1 MWVGFDQA
9 QPLGEGEEGS
19 RTAVPIWIDFMRD
32 ALAGVPQ
39 RGWPMPEGLVQARVS
54 LETGALASVDDPDG
68 IFETFMLDRM
78 PTGGILG
85 GNEMAGV
92 GSSGVGTV
100 DPTTA
105 EPIF

>member
-1 MWVGFDQA
+1 
-9 QPLGEGEEGS
+9 
-19 RTAVPIWIDFMRD
+19 MRD

-54 LETGALASVDDPDG
+54 PATGELASVDDPGG
-68 IFETFMLDRM
+68 IFETFMTDRM

-92 GSSGVGTV
+92 GATGVGTV